1 MSHPLPAFAPRRS
14 TSQMLNYVVSI
25 LLILTLGAIAFLTLR
40 TTPQIE
46 EANELCQMT
55 ANAESKLW
63 KISALSGRLL
73 GSNPHDLTSEM
84 RLDLSQEQEQLDV
97 EFRRLSHAL
106 ESSPALVR
114 EQLANAIRLWHQSKV
129 VLERQLESDTPLQL
143 HERLAFERN
152 INSIMIALGV
162 ISDLLLDS
170 TEQIVNYANTV
181 TTGVYTA
188 ILILILWILLLSRS
202 VSNRVAHLQ
211 TCALRISAG
220 DLSARATLIG
230 HDELTAMASSFNEM
244 ARQIEHKIASEQEAR
259 RRLEG
264 LIQTLRE
271 ASIQI
276 AESASGILE
285 ATTKQAVAMS
295 EESSAV
301 SETSVIV
308 GQLKQVTLLST
319 QKAEEVAH
327 LARTS
332 EQVSLQ
338 GKEAVERSVQGMT
351 TLRQEVQAIAADM
364 QHLSEQTQAIGEII
378 STVQELAEQSNMLA
392 VNAAIEAARAGEHGY
407 GFSVVANEVRSL
419 AEQSRQATVQVRSIL
434 GEVQKSVQTALNN
447 TATGTRA
454 AETGMELVNQAGQA
468 IRSLADTISLSSN
481 SASQIRASSEQQ
493 AAGVEQIAQA
503 IASIQIANQQT
514 LENTQQSEEQ
524 AKIMKKLS
532 LSLRNLLQ
540 TNQETEQE

>member
-1 MSHPLPAFAPRRS
+1 M
-14 TSQMLNYVVSI
+14 
-25 LLILTLGAIAFLTLR
+25 
-40 TTPQIE
+40 
-46 EANELCQMT
+46 
-55 ANAESKLW
+55 
-63 KISALSGRLL
+63 
-73 GSNPHDLTSEM
+73 
-84 RLDLSQEQEQLDV
+84 
-97 EFRRLSHAL
+97 
-106 ESSPALVR
+106 R

-503 IASIQIANQQT
+503 IASIQIASQQT